1 MARAVEVFK
10 DNAIQLMSREDELKQ
25 LNRRIDVA
33 LNNMTHGLC
42 MFDADR
48 G

>member
-10 DNAIQLMSREDELKQ
+10 DNAIQLIAREVELKQ

-33 LNNMTHGLC
+33 LTT
-42 MFDADR
+42 
-48 G
+48 